1 MYHDVLLSQQMIPAI
16 KPDTGDTII
25 FQQDNVPATAP
36 VRPRSCCNSR
46 PTTSLA
52 TNIPD
57 LNPVDYKIWRLC
69 NRGIRDINELKQ
81 RLTEVWSELQ

>member
-46 PTTSLA
+46 PTTSLLLMCGHQHSRLE
-52 TNIPD
+52 PGRLQD
-57 LNPVDYKIWRLC
+57 LGVM
-69 NRGIRDINELKQ
+69 
-81 RLTEVWSELQ
+81 